1 MLQRAKPLTG
11 QPRLIAQSLPL
22 RVAARAR
29 QEGLGPQT
37 LGELE
42 RGLAPQLEPL
52 CAAAQA
58 VERGGRALAAPCG
71 GGQLVLAPVA
81 LGEQRLEPFV
91 GALALQRG
99 CGSPPLDLAEPLL

>member
-1 MLQRAKPLTG
+1 MLQCAKPLTG
-11 QPRLIAQSLPL
+11 QPRLLAQRLSL
-22 RVAARAR
+22 RVAAGAR
-29 QEGLGPQT
+29 QEGLGPQA

-42 RGLAPQLEPL
+42 RRLASQLEPL
-52 CAAAQA
+52 RAAAQT

-71 GGQLVLAPVA
+71 GGQLLLDPVA

-99 CGSPPLDLAEPLL
+99 RGSPPLDLA